1 MYDILYY
8 FCYVYL
14 NCSLKQIT
22 RLVWQIKTTIAT
34 ATTTTIAPIFA
45 SKSNNNKKIF
55 NKETSKKCK
64 IEEEE
69 KVNGTENDTRS
80 IYKT

>member
-1 MYDILYY
+1 MIFLYY
-8 FCYVYL
+8 FCYLYL

-34 ATTTTIAPIFA
+34 TTTTIIATTF
-45 SKSNNNKKIF
+45 SKQEQQQQKKIQQGNF
-55 NKETSKKCK
+55 KKCK

-69 KVNGTENDTRS
+69 KLNGTENDTRS
-80 IYKT
+80 I